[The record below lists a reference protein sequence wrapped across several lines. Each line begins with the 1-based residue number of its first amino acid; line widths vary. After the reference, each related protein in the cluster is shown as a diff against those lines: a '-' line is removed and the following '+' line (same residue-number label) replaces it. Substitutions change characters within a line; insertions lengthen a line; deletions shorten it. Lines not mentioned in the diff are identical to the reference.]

1 MKKTSAIQATV
12 KLSGFA
18 ESKGGFPVFT
28 DIARRLEIPAQ
39 FHLDDIKRVQKDCEI
54 LAEKLKRNPEEA
66 AELFQL
72 IVDNKHN
79 EARKLSRKLGID
91 EQEFLEKEGGLIWL
105 VVVVILLYATD
116 AY

>member
-1 MKKTSAIQATV
+1 MEKASAIQASV

-28 DIARRLEIPAQ
+28 DITRRLEIPTR
-39 FHLDDIKRVQKDCEI
+39 FHVDDIKRVQKDCEI
-54 LAEKLKRNPEEA
+54 LAEKLKSNPKEA
-66 AELFQL
+66 AELFQC

-79 EARKLSRKLGID
+79 EARTLSRKLGIE
-91 EQEFLEKEGGLIWL
+91 EQEFLEKDGGLMWL
-105 VVVVILLYATD
+105 LVIAILLYSTN